1 MAEPATH
8 TVTIDLPA
16 GTSDGIAVMLPYI
29 AFAMIVAFSA
39 MLAVTVA
46 FALRRWSPKQ
56 ARRTTIVIASAVSV
70 LPIMGLALV
79 GVADYGA
86 VEDVIYTLL
95 QLVPSLALSLA
106 IAALI
111 SAPLA
116 WLVTRPRKGT
126 ASAAIF
132 E

>member
-29 AFAMIVAFSA
+29 AFAVIVAFSA

-86 VEDVIYTLL
+86 AEDVIYTLL